1 MNCPFTQYVC
11 IARNSYYFPLLSF
24 SPLIRWARLGCLLV
38 FMIIWYVFHTI
49 YLGDVMVSIKNSSI
63 CIDCGSNGCLAL
75 IRALPSAELY
85 SVNSSQCVDFKRSEG
100 SGSYSVAVFAIG
112 YDGAIMN
119 RPIVNQQIN
128 LYSKSESRNGTPTRM
143 HNRRVWCISCHSPN
157 SKFEYG
163 DGGRAITIPIHRY
176 NFTS

>member
-1 MNCPFTQYVC
+1 
-11 IARNSYYFPLLSF
+11 
-24 SPLIRWARLGCLLV
+24 
-38 FMIIWYVFHTI
+38 
-49 YLGDVMVSIKNSSI
+49 MVSIKNSSI

-128 LYSKSESRNGTPTRM
+128 LYSKSESRNANLSMVTVGVPSQFLYIESTLSVCCALLLVFLIITLVALVSTY
-143 HNRRVWCISCHSPN
+143 RVLKRYKAEFAKRGAFEMNENEAYSSICATCVIS
-157 SKFEYG
+157 
-163 DGGRAITIPIHRY
+163 RARVT
-176 NFTS
+176 TQ